1 MRPPRR
7 VFAPLWRL
15 LRFPARDSEKALISD
30 RKALFIGPEGWVMSR
45 LSKAVIVGFLTGT
58 VGLVASFSPVGLDLE
73 ENLGLNL
80 LFRLR
85 GAREVPS
92 DVIIVTMDKVSA
104 DNLNMPAEP
113 EKWSRSLHAHLT
125 ENLVREG
132 AAVMAFDIIFDEAR
146 NPEHDTRFAEAIRN
160 GNNVVL
166 SESLKKETIPLTDE
180 RGVRTGDLNVE
191 TLAPPIPLLAR
202 SAVALAP
209 FPLPKVPVKVNQYWT
224 FKTGAGDTPTLP
236 VVAFQVFALEV
247 YDEFIRLWDKVSPS
261 QAEKLPRSKD
271 AIITAK
277 NIQNLVQ
284 VLRHIFEKNRLIA
297 EKMLEELEHS
307 RTLSLD
313 AKKNRIL
320 KSLIRMY
327 QSPCSQYLNFYGPPG
342 TVVTLPY
349 HQVLQS
355 PEKLAVA
362 QRHVDVRGKAVFV
375 GLSER
380 MRPEQ
385 KDGFYTVF
393 SQPSGIDIS
402 GVEIAATAFANLLE
416 DSPVRPLRFG
426 AHLAA
431 ILLWGMILGAVCRF
445 FPTGIAG
452 MSIIGMSVV
461 YLIAAHFQ
469 FKDTGSWYPL
479 VFPLFLQAPL
489 AFFVT
494 VLWEYREMNKERQHI
509 RRTFGYFLPDRVVD
523 ELAKNM
529 AEIKTSSQMV
539 YGTCLSTDAEQYTM
553 LSETMDP
560 RELTSFMNRYYE
572 AVFEPVKRYGGIV
585 SDVKGDHM
593 LAVWA
598 TAHPDAAL
606 RNQACL
612 AALEI
617 ASAVHRFKESS
628 DTMHLSTRIGLHS
641 GHMSLGT
648 IGAVGHYE
656 YRPVGDIVNTA
667 SRIEGLNKYLGR
679 RPKRC
684 WNNSMVSS

>member
-1 MRPPRR
+1 
-7 VFAPLWRL
+7 
-15 LRFPARDSEKALISD
+15 
-30 RKALFIGPEGWVMSR
+30 
-45 LSKAVIVGFLTGT
+45 
-58 VGLVASFSPVGLDLE
+58 
-73 ENLGLNL
+73 
-80 LFRLR
+80 
-85 GAREVPS
+85 
-92 DVIIVTMDKVSA
+92 
-104 DNLNMPAEP
+104 
-113 EKWSRSLHAHLT
+113 
-125 ENLVREG
+125 
-132 AAVMAFDIIFDEAR
+132 
-146 NPEHDTRFAEAIRN
+146 
-160 GNNVVL
+160 
-166 SESLKKETIPLTDE
+166 
-180 RGVRTGDLNVE
+180 
-191 TLAPPIPLLAR
+191 
-202 SAVALAP
+202 
-209 FPLPKVPVKVNQYWT
+209 
-224 FKTGAGDTPTLP
+224 
-236 VVAFQVFALEV
+236 
-247 YDEFIRLWDKVSPS
+247 
-261 QAEKLPRSKD
+261 
-271 AIITAK
+271 
-277 NIQNLVQ
+277 
-284 VLRHIFEKNRLIA
+284 
-297 EKMLEELEHS
+297 
-307 RTLSLD
+307 
-313 AKKNRIL
+313 
-320 KSLIRMY
+320 
-327 QSPCSQYLNFYGPPG
+327 
-342 TVVTLPY
+342 
-349 HQVLQS
+349 
-355 PEKLAVA
+355 LAVA

-667 SRIEGLNKYLGR
+667 SRIEGLNKYLGTRVLASEEVLEQLDGFLIRELGKFLLAGKSKPIVVFELISRTEESSEHQSNLCGLFTEALNAYR
-679 RPKRC
+679 RQSWEEAIEIFREVMTLHGEDGPAAFYVKRC
-684 WNNSMVSS
+684 EEYRENPPGERWNDIVYLDKK